1 MLSLWLWKHAS
12 SPYNV
17 RLYKAPAVK
26 TATQFCPQHLDRL
39 CAIPFMNNESKGG
52 KVLCFWKFILSLMY
66 MRSQEECI
74 RSLEQEVQI
83 HPQWV
88 LVTKLYSFGRAAN
101 NLNHWASSSALKMHF
116 NAAASSSSCRNG
128 SESWGVASLPYCGSV
143 EFSYWVLQ
151 NENPQRE
158 LWVVSEHL
166 NLQGVKKWDRK
177 DTPGRIPRR
186 PVTC

>member
-1 MLSLWLWKHAS
+1 MCDFTRPLLWKQRHS
-12 SPYNV
+12 SVLSILIDYV
-17 RLYKAPAVK
+17 LYLLWTMSLREEKYFV
-26 TATQFCPQHLDRL
+26 FEN
-39 CAIPFMNNESKGG
+39 F
-52 KVLCFWKFILSLMY
+52 LSLMY

-151 NENPQRE
+151 NENPHRE